1 MLVERY
7 DKVLYQRNRE
17 DIINEL
23 KDLEGDT
30 KGGHRVHL
38 SKNRDGLGEEYG
50 LSGRSVARLL
60 RVNELVPELKEKL
73 DKGKLSL
80 MAAVDLSF
88 LTEEEQQM
96 VYGMIHQKKLKMK
109 PKMAAE
115 LRKQTGKLAERVL
128 AEILDAST
136 VNKSSKDGM
145 VSLRIPNTVCEKY
158 LEGFS
163 AEQMTAVV
171 EQALAAWFE
180 SVKGASHV

>member
-1 MLVERY
+1 
-7 DKVLYQRNRE
+7 
-17 DIINEL
+17 
-23 KDLEGDT
+23 
-30 KGGHRVHL
+30 
-38 SKNRDGLGEEYG
+38 
-50 LSGRSVARLL
+50 
-60 RVNELVPELKEKL
+60 
-73 DKGKLSL
+73 
-80 MAAVDLSF
+80 
-88 LTEEEQQM
+88 
-96 VYGMIHQKKLKMK
+96 MK

-115 LRKQTGKLAERVL
+115 LRKQTGKLAEQVL